1 MKITRSF
8 INSLSV
14 TAGLIGGLLSIST
27 ASATTITAG
36 QVNFAGTVTVNTG
49 GVFFAN
55 GVGVSHLIDPGGPD
69 TGGFTGLTGGTI
81 QDLVGAPTT
90 GSVNLSHFLTFN
102 VPGGSVFFD
111 LQNIAPGLGNNAAC
125 GSNTVGNVCT
135 PTGSPFTLI
144 QRAANQVE
152 IDLSLGGVAY
162 TGIVTTGSNATTG
175 LLTTQNLIPGT
186 LTGVLAAVTS
196 PNGITNSYSA
206 TFSAAPSGVPE
217 PGTLGMIFT
226 GLGLLATSLF
236 RRNRRG

>member
-1 MKITRSF
+1 VKTTKSF
-8 INSLSV
+8 ISSLSV
-14 TAGLIGGLLSIST
+14 AAGFIGCLLSTST
-27 ASATTITAG
+27 ASATTIAAG

-49 GVFFAN
+49 GVFFSN
-55 GVGVSHLIDPGGPD
+55 GAGVSHLIDAGGPD

-81 QDLVGAPTT
+81 QDLTGAPIT
-90 GSVNLSHFLTFN
+90 GPVNFSHFLTFN
-102 VPGGSVFFD
+102 VPGGAVFFD

-135 PTGSPFTLI
+135 PSGSPFTLI
-144 QRAANQVE
+144 QRATNQVE
-152 IDLSLGGVAY
+152 IDLSLSGVAY
-162 TGIVTTGSNATTG
+162 TGIVTTGSNPTTG

-186 LTGVLAAVTS
+186 ITDVLAAVSS

-226 GLGLLATSLF
+226 GLGMLGTSLF